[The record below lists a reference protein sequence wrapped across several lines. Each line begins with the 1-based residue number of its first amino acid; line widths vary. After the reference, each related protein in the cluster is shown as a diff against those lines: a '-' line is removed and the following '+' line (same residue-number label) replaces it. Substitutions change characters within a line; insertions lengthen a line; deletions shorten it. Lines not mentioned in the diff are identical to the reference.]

1 MVPTPLDNTIHIP
14 SPPRSKHAT
23 APTNHLQFVM
33 AGRRPRLVH
42 EGSPIIDEG
51 DDPHAGSSFHRPSV
65 ATLSSSSVSIRE
77 NNDRHHGARREQE
90 NGVVQNNVASSLLS
104 ARGGGGASNNKYKL
118 QTKFVVGGGID
129 PPPPTASACFRHF
142 SIDATPSSSRPR
154 HDHHVQVTDDKNN
167 LLYTRVGG
175 AAASNA
181 HKLRTTLVVGER
193 GVENDDSDH
202 VMMDEDERDNHH
214 GGRLRERHDDIMDGH
229 YPTSHDRGSGGRH
242 SHDNRHTPTGAVEHQ
257 QRMPQYPNEVNPDGI
272 YNFASVNPMHDD
284 EPTATHVPAPI
295 YHMPSPSLSPLVVL
309 DGANIA
315 YNYSDCLN
323 PIRESQIR
331 QPNPR
336 GIRIAIEYFLH
347 HECRVQAVVPVS
359 WYRLKPR
366 PADWHHLNNRSRGD
380 SSDARMVTEEVEE
393 LRGLRREGFLVA
405 VPPGDDDDAY
415 ALALAR
421 REDDRVLGQRMC
433 ARRRDDETIEMM
445 EDDETSSSRH
455 HLPLGGYVVSN
466 DMFHDAIR
474 RDDIGNYRQNRQL
487 PLNARPVSLK
497 GWLAKKRI
505 SYSFA
510 NVGTTS
516 QSDDRIRLD
525 FVPNPR
531 SDLIEAIDAC
541 GRLKI
546 GMR

>member
-1 MVPTPLDNTIHIP
+1 MVPH
-14 SPPRSKHAT
+14 RRRGAAT
-23 APTNHLQFVM
+23 CNGAASTNHLQFVM

-51 DDPHAGSSFHRPSV
+51 EYPHAGVSGFHNRPSV
-65 ATLSSSSVSIRE
+65 ATTTLSSSSSARIRD
-77 NNDRHHGARREQE
+77 NNDHHHGARREQE
-90 NGVVQNNVASSLLS
+90 NGVLQNNVVSSLLS
-104 ARGGGGASNNKYKL
+104 ARGGGGAASNKKYKL

-129 PPPPTASACFRHF
+129 PPPHTASACFRHF
-142 SIDATPSSSRPR
+142 SIDTTTPSSSCPG
-154 HDHHVQVTDDKNN
+154 HDHHVQVATDNINN
-167 LLYTRVGG
+167 LLPTRVDGV
-175 AAASNA
+175 ATSNA
-181 HKLRTTLVVGER
+181 YKLRTTLVVG
-193 GVENDDSDH
+193 GGGDSVENDDSDDKM
-202 VMMDEDERDNHH
+202 MMDEDERDQHH
-214 GGRLRERHDDIMDGH
+214 GGRLRERHIDFMDGQH
-229 YPTSHDRGSGGRH
+229 HPTSHDRGSGGRH
-242 SHDNRHTPTGAVEHQ
+242 SYDNAVENQ
-257 QRMPQYPNEVNPDGI
+257 QRMLQYPNEVNTDGI

-284 EPTATHVPAPI
+284 EPTATHIPAPI
-295 YHMPSPSLSPLVVL
+295 YHMPPPSLSPLVVL

-331 QPNPR
+331 QPDPR

-347 HECRVQAVVPVS
+347 HDCRVQAVVPVS

-366 PADWHHLNNRSRGD
+366 PADRHHLNNRSRGD

-421 REDDRVLGQRMC
+421 REDDRVLEQRMC

-474 RDDIGNYRQNRQL
+474 RDDIGNHRQNQQL

>member
-1 MVPTPLDNTIHIP
+1 
-14 SPPRSKHAT
+14 
-23 APTNHLQFVM
+23 M

-42 EGSPIIDEG
+42 EGSPIIDED

-65 ATLSSSSVSIRE
+65 ATLSSSSVRIRD
-77 NNDRHHGARREQE
+77 NIDRHHGARREQE

-104 ARGGGGASNNKYKL
+104 ARGGGGASINKYKL

-142 SIDATPSSSRPR
+142 SIDTTPSSYRPS
-154 HDHHVQVTDDKNN
+154 HGHHVRVTDDRSN
-167 LLYTRVGG
+167 LLHTRAGG
-175 AAASNA
+175 VATSDA
-181 HKLRTTLVVGER
+181 HKLRTTLVVG
-193 GVENDDSDH
+193 GGDSVENDDSDD
-202 VMMDEDERDNHH
+202 VMMDEDERDHH
-214 GGRLRERHDDIMDGH
+214 GRLRERHDDIMDGR
-229 YPTSHDRGSGGRH
+229 YPTSHERGSGGRH
-242 SHDNRHTPTGAVEHQ
+242 SHDNRHTPIGAVEHQ
-257 QRMPQYPNEVNPDGI
+257 QRMPQYPNPNGVNPDGH

-284 EPTATHVPAPI
+284 KPTAAHIPAPI

-323 PIRESQIR
+323 PNRESQTR
-331 QPNPR
+331 QPDPR
-336 GIRIAIEYFLH
+336 GISIAIEYFLQH
-347 HECRVQAVVPVS
+347 DCRVQAVVPVS

-366 PADWHHLNNRSRGD
+366 PADRYHLDNRSRGD

-393 LRGLRREGFLVA
+393 LRGLRRGGFLVA

-415 ALALAR
+415 AMALAR
-421 REDDRVLGQRMC
+421 REDDRVLEQRVC
-433 ARRRDDETIEMM
+433 ARRRDDGTIGMM
-445 EDDETSSSRH
+445 VDDETSSSRH

-474 RDDIGNYRQNRQL
+474 RDDIGHYRQNQLLL
-487 PLNARPVSLK
+487 PLNARPVFLK
-497 GWLAKKRI
+497 GWLARKRI